1 MKTKTI
7 LTVLIV
13 MNLIGFRFLSA
24 QDKTFDKMTSKKTPE
39 EQFITL
45 SQEYR
50 TAGDVFWTAYEK
62 AVTDE
67 EKEKAEKLMPDTD
80 SYLGK
85 IIELAER
92 YPYNAFVAEAW
103 VEVFNRTWYEKG
115 SEAREKALK
124 ILIKNYVMSAKLE
137 KLHLMPIYRSRDEL
151 SLHLI
156 RAILEKNPHR
166 RVKGIITLG
175 LAERHVDRKGSD
187 DYSPEKALVLFREVL
202 RNYSDIEIED
212 VVNKKQITLGEIAQ
226 KYVHSLTQLALGQK
240 APQIVSKDLDGN
252 VVRLSDHNGKVVIL
266 DIWAT
271 WCVPCVE
278 MIPHERE
285 LVKRLQGKPFE
296 FISISVD
303 KEIATV
309 RKFQRKESMPW
320 THWYNGDQ
328 GGILDDWNII
338 AYPTLIILDS
348 NGVIRYRLEGKVS
361 DEELD
366 RAVDALIAEVELN

>member
-1 MKTKTI
+1 MKKRI
-7 LTVLIV
+7 ALTTLTLLVLI
-13 MNLIGFRFLSA
+13 GARFLSA
-24 QDKTFDKMTSKKTPE
+24 QDENADKRTSAE
-39 EQFITL
+39 EQYSTL
-45 SQEYR
+45 VKKYE
-50 TAGDVFWTAYEK
+50 TAMEKVGALFQK
-62 AVTDE
+62 AVTEE
-67 EKEKAEKLMPDTD
+67 EKKQVEKLMPDID
-80 SYLGK
+80 GYVSK
-85 IIELAER
+85 IVELAENN
-92 YPYNAFVAEAW
+92 PHDKFVADAW
-103 VEVFNRTWYEKG
+103 IEVFNRTWYKES

-124 ILIKNYVMSAKLE
+124 TLIKDYLLSTKLE
-137 KLHLMPIYRSRDEL
+137 KLHFMPLSRSQDEL
-151 SLHLI
+151 SLQLI
-156 RAILEKNPHR
+156 HAILEKNPHP
-166 RVKGIITLG
+166 RVKGVITLA

-212 VVNKKQITLGEIAQ
+212 VNKKQITLGEIAQ

-240 APQIVSKDLDGN
+240 APEIVSKDLDGN
-252 VVRLSDHNGKVVIL
+252 VVRLSDYNGKVVIL

-271 WCVPCVE
+271 WCVPCIE
-278 MIPHERE
+278 MIPHERK
-285 LVKRLQGKPFE
+285 LVRRLRGKPFE
-296 FISISVD
+296 FIGISVD

-328 GGILDDWNII
+328 GGILDDWNIV

-348 NGVIRYRLEGKVS
+348 EGVIRYRLEGKVS

>member
-1 MKTKTI
+1 
-7 LTVLIV
+7 LVLI
-13 MNLIGFRFLSA
+13 GARFLSA
-24 QDKTFDKMTSKKTPE
+24 QDENADKRTSAE
-39 EQFITL
+39 EQYSTL
-45 SQEYR
+45 VKKYE
-50 TAGDVFWTAYEK
+50 TAMEKVGALFQK
-62 AVTDE
+62 AVTEE
-67 EKEKAEKLMPDTD
+67 EKKQVEKLMPDID
-80 SYLGK
+80 GYVSK
-85 IIELAER
+85 IVELAENN
-92 YPYNAFVAEAW
+92 PHDKFVADAW
-103 VEVFNRTWYEKG
+103 IEVFNRTWYKES

-124 ILIKNYVMSAKLE
+124 TLIKDYLLSTKLE
-137 KLHLMPIYRSRDEL
+137 KLHFMPLSRSQDEL
-151 SLHLI
+151 SLQLI
-156 RAILEKNPHR
+156 HAILEKNPHR
-166 RVKGIITLG
+166 RVKGVITLA

-240 APQIVSKDLDGN
+240 APEIVSKDLDGN
-252 VVRLSDHNGKVVIL
+252 VVRLSDYNGKVVIL

-271 WCVPCVE
+271 WCEPCIE
-278 MIPHERE
+278 MIPHERK
-285 LVKRLQGKPFE
+285 LVRRLRGKPFE
-296 FISISVD
+296 FIGISVD

-328 GGILDDWNII
+328 GGILDDWNIV

-348 NGVIRYRLEGKVS
+348 EGVIRYRLEGKVS

>member
-1 MKTKTI
+1 MKKRI
-7 LTVLIV
+7 ALTTLTLLVLV
-13 MNLIGFRFLSA
+13 GARYLSA
-24 QDKTFDKMTSKKTPE
+24 QDENADKRTSAE
-39 EQFITL
+39 EQYSTL
-45 SQEYR
+45 VKEFE
-50 TAGDVFWTAYEK
+50 TAMEKSVALFLK
-62 AVTDE
+62 AVTEE
-67 EKEKAEKLMPDTD
+67 EKKQMEKLMPDID
-80 SYLGK
+80 GYVSK
-85 IIELAER
+85 IVELAEDNPHDR
-92 YPYNAFVAEAW
+92 FVADAW
-103 VEVFNRTWYEKG
+103 IEVFSRTWYKKS

-124 ILIKNYVMSAKLE
+124 ALIKDYLHSAKLE
-137 KLHLMPIYRSRDEL
+137 KLHLMSLYRSQDEL
-151 SLHLI
+151 SLQFIH
-156 RAILEKNPHR
+156 AILEKTPHR
-166 RVKGIITLG
+166 RVKGIITLA

-212 VVNKKQITLGEIAQ
+212 VNKKQITLGEIAQ

-240 APQIVSKDLDGN
+240 APEIVSKDLDGN
-252 VVRLSDHNGKVVIL
+252 VVRLSDYNGKVVIL

-271 WCVPCVE
+271 WCEPCIE
-278 MIPHERE
+278 MIPHERK
-285 LVKRLQGKPFE
+285 LVRRLRGKPFE
-296 FISISVD
+296 FIGISVD

-328 GGILDDWNII
+328 DGILDDWNII
-338 AYPTLIILDS
+338 AFPTLIILDR

>member
-1 MKTKTI
+1 MKKRI
-7 LTVLIV
+7 ALTTLTLLVLI
-13 MNLIGFRFLSA
+13 GARFLSA
-24 QDKTFDKMTSKKTPE
+24 QDENADKRTSAE
-39 EQFITL
+39 EQYSTL
-45 SQEYR
+45 VKKYE
-50 TAGDVFWTAYEK
+50 TAMEKVGALFQK
-62 AVTDE
+62 AVTEE
-67 EKEKAEKLMPDTD
+67 EKKQVEKLMPDID
-80 SYLGK
+80 GYVSK
-85 IIELAER
+85 IVELAENN
-92 YPYNAFVAEAW
+92 PHDKFVADAW
-103 VEVFNRTWYEKG
+103 IEVFNRTWYKES

-124 ILIKNYVMSAKLE
+124 TLIKDYLLSTKLE
-137 KLHLMPIYRSRDEL
+137 KLHLMPLSRSQDEL
-151 SLHLI
+151 SLQLI
-156 RAILEKNPHR
+156 HAILEKNPHR
-166 RVKGIITLG
+166 RVKGVITLA

-226 KYVHSLTQLALGQK
+226 KYVYSLTQLALGQK
-240 APQIVSKDLDGN
+240 APEIVSKDLDGN
-252 VVRLSDHNGKVVIL
+252 VVRLSDYSGKVVIL

-271 WCVPCVE
+271 WCEPCIA

-285 LVKRLQGKPFE
+285 LVNRLQGEPFE
-296 FISISVD
+296 LISISID
-303 KEIATV
+303 KETTTV
-309 RKFQRKESMPW
+309 RKFQRKEPMPW

-328 GGILDDWNII
+328 GGILDDWNIV